1 MATKLSTGLAHVMLS
16 WSHVIGATGYEVYY
30 EFNDNPLMSLTNT
43 SGTNYNL
50 TFGLKTDTNYTFHVI
65 SYTCINNGSA
75 FLPSMS
81 AVAKIVFSKP

>member
-1 MATKLSTGLAHVMLS
+1 MLS

-30 EFNDNPLMSLTNT
+30 EFNSNPLISLTNT

-50 TFGLKTDTNYTFHVI
+50 TFGLKTDTNCTFYVI
-65 SYTCINNGSA
+65 SYVDNIDNDSA

-81 AVAKIVFSKP
+81 SVASIMFSKP